1 MQGHI
6 QCSKDPKHPFS
17 AHVSIQ
23 GLLKCRRCLP
33 RCHHPESMAAAFPE
47 ASEVGSAHR
56 RHASAPIH
64 HLPGWWVRS
73 LGPDRQLPPTMG
85 ETAALPPCLWQQEKK
100 KSAERICKI
109 AANFGCKC
117 YYASS
122 QLNDPTQKDG
132 FCLATVTI
140 RRIYTE

>member
-1 MQGHI
+1 MQVPI
-6 QCSKDPKHPFS
+6 QCSKDCKHPFS
-17 AHVSIQ
+17 AHGSIQ
-23 GLLKCRRCLP
+23 GLLKCRR
-33 RCHHPESMAAAFPE
+33 MAAARPK
-47 ASEVGSAHR
+47 AREVGSAHT

-73 LGPDRQLPPTMG
+73 LGPDRQLPLTMG

-100 KSAERICKI
+100 NSAERICKI
-109 AANFGCKC
+109 AANFGCNC

-122 QLNDPTQKDG
+122 QLNDPTHKDG